1 MQAGKTRL
9 KHQSLAVKWHD
20 LTLFLKVTVHIPSKG
35 KAKIYS
41 FKDYSFSSEMI
52 QCDFLLAT

>member
-1 MQAGKTRL
+1 MQAQKTLL
-9 KHQSLAVKWHD
+9 KYLSLAVKCHD
-20 LTLFLKVTVHIPSKG
+20 LTLFLKVTVYVPLKG

-52 QCDFLLAT
+52 QCDFLLAA